1 LSTEAIEKILKHAQP
16 KEFPDKT
23 SYNSLSVRNISQL
36 SKALG
41 ISSRNIEI
49 MALEHG
55 VVPERYARN
64 MRAFSPQDQVALLKA
79 HVSVVGLGGLGG
91 GVVEILARIGIGRLN
106 IIDGDSFEESNL
118 NRQFLSTP
126 ALMSKSKAEAAAQ
139 RIKTINSALEVN
151 MHCRFLDADN
161 SAQLLR
167 DSDVCVDCLDNL
179 KTRFVLQ
186 RQCKQLGSPLVSA
199 AVAGA
204 SGQVTTVFPDDQGLK
219 LIYGKEEKNMP
230 AKGAEVVLG
239 TLPYAVTFLAALQC
253 AEVVKIIQKKPGVLR
268 HKLLVADLDD
278 GVIDILKLS

>member
-1 LSTEAIEKILKHAQP
+1 
-16 KEFPDKT
+16 
-23 SYNSLSVRNISQL
+23 
-36 SKALG
+36 
-41 ISSRNIEI
+41 
-49 MALEHG
+49 
-55 VVPERYARN
+55 
-64 MRAFSPQDQVALLKA
+64 
-79 HVSVVGLGGLGG
+79 
-91 GVVEILARIGIGRLN
+91 
-106 IIDGDSFEESNL
+106 
-118 NRQFLSTP
+118 
-126 ALMSKSKAEAAAQ
+126 
-139 RIKTINSALEVN
+139 
-151 MHCRFLDADN
+151 
-161 SAQLLR
+161 
-167 DSDVCVDCLDNL
+167 LDNL